1 MKIFIDSADLKEI
14 EKYLSWGICDGVTT
28 NPTICLRCGVIGGT
42 QGIKKRTI
50 EIAKIIHP
58 RPVSAEVTSDKV
70 EEIIS
75 QAKEYSRWAENIDVK
90 VTITDRQ
97 GISLLPAIYKLVSQ
111 GVRVNVTT
119 MTTFNQ
125 AILAAKAIKAGQE
138 KNPGAKIPSFISI
151 FAGRIS
157 EEHGVEQAMRVLK
170 NTRQWLDFH
179 KFEGIEIIVGSVR
192 SRENVEL
199 WSRSGAHI
207 LTIPPQVI
215 SQCLL
220 AARTKETVVQF
231 LTDAQKALKGL
242 EDKSV

>member
-1 MKIFIDSADLKEI
+1 MKIFIDSADIKEI

-28 NPTICLRCGVIGGT
+28 NPTICLKCGVTGGT
-42 QGIKKRTI
+42 EGIKKRTI

-75 QAKEYSRWAENIDVK
+75 QAKEYSRWAENIAVK

-97 GISLLPAIYKLVSQ
+97 GNSLLPAIYKLVSQ

-179 KFEGIEIIVGSVR
+179 KFEGIEIIVGSIR
-192 SRENVEL
+192 SPENVEL

-215 SQCLL
+215 AKSSL
-220 AARTKETVVQF
+220 AARTKETVSQF
-231 LTDAQKALKGL
+231 INDAQKSLTQMEKM
-242 EDKSV
+242 